1 MPSCTIDD
9 QSGHLTAARVNPSN
23 GLPGCQL
30 PDTRWADDVNR
41 FKPDAVLMTFGL
53 PGDPKQIDRTW
64 TGICDTRYLDLLR
77 TEVDGGI
84 RVLSSAGAIVY
95 ITTLPYVR
103 HQLFG
108 TQLDGP
114 VECMNRVIT
123 ASVAANRSARL
134 VRLDSWVCSSRG
146 SCRQQASDGSK
157 LRYDGLHFH
166 DRGADD
172 ADHWLVD
179 QVFTT

>member
-1 MPSCTIDD
+1 M
-9 QSGHLTAARVNPSN
+9 
-23 GLPGCQL
+23 
-30 PDTRWADDVNR
+30 
-41 FKPDAVLMTFGL
+41 
-53 PGDPKQIDRTW
+53 
-64 TGICDTRYLDLLR
+64 
-77 TEVDGGI
+77 
-84 RVLSSAGAIVY
+84 
-95 ITTLPYVR
+95 R

-114 VECMNRVIT
+114 VECINRAIT

-134 VRLDSWVCSSRG
+134 VRLDSWVCSSRA
-146 SCRQQASDGSK
+146 RAASRRPTGPK
-157 LRYDGLHFH
+157 LRYDGLHFR